1 MAGGW
6 AADARVGWRPSLI
19 FTTIVPLDPVQLRS
33 HTGYGVEQVRKET
46 AMAQGDHRLQ
56 DVILHLPSSLRD
68 RVEEMASRECVSL
81 NLFVLMA
88 VAEKLQRLQ
97 LRDCLDLGEKDAL
110 ARDANPDPVFLDR
123 LDRVH

>member
-6 AADARVGWRPSLI
+6 AADARVGWHPSLI
-19 FTTIVPLDPVQLRS
+19 FTTIVPLDPVQFRS
-33 HTGYGVEQVRKET
+33 HTGYCVEQVRKET